1 MLEQKKTVNEKSEE
15 TLGSVDAIAMLD
27 EDYFITGADNGS
39 ISLWHSGRKKPLFTR
54 LKAHGSN
61 VVPYQDETL
70 VNHSRECKWITALA
84 ALPFTDL
91 FASGSSDGV
100 IKLWKLGA
108 EKRNF
113 TSIASIPMVICFF
126 NFSLEWFYQ

>member
-1 MLEQKKTVNEKSEE
+1 M
-15 TLGSVDAIAMLD
+15 A
-27 EDYFITGADNGS
+27 F
-39 ISLWHSGRKKPLFTR
+39 RKKEALIYSS
-54 LKAHGSN
+54 KGSWFN